1 MNVQSR
7 IVNVI
12 ETKQGDE
19 VQYFTL
25 EGIMIGGFKGGNR
38 VASIEEATSS
48 EKPKG
53 GVVTAPSPHE
63 VQRQNDRRAEDLQT
77 PEGKLK
83 HLKEDVT

>member
-1 MNVQSR
+1 MSIQSR

-12 ETKQGDE
+12 ETKQDDE
-19 VQYFTL
+19 VSYFTL
-25 EGIMIGGFKGGNR
+25 EGLMIGGFKGGNR
-38 VASIEEATSS
+38 IAPVEEVTSS

-63 VQRQNDRRAEDLQT
+63 VQRQNDRKAEDLQT